1 MNQENE
7 VIKMRK
13 YVITNGDYYIRKD
26 DKTNKYVPVHSLKY
40 ALQFDSE
47 MQAKAILK
55 NSISKSIKGGYFVKT
70 LEFAST
76 VAANPD
82 KQKELCSKAVEQAN
96 VENFADKVK
105 EIARVL
111 SHAQTRKSELLSK
124 LSDIDKQ
131 IVDIQHY
138 IEFGKFN
145 ACQGYM
151 AFKMLQ
157 NALRQR
163 REYKNEIEMLA
174 QVEECQLNVA
184 AIAAFANKISGIE
197 SKVYSPRVLLELFET
212 N

>member
-1 MNQENE
+1 
-7 VIKMRK
+7 MRK

-40 ALQFDSE
+40 ALQFESE

-55 NSISKSIKGGYFVKT
+55 NSISKNVKQGYFVKT

-76 VAANPD
+76 IIVNQD
-82 KQKELCSKAVEQAN
+82 KQRELCAKEVQQAN
-96 VENFADKVK
+96 ISDFADKVK
-105 EIARVL
+105 DIANVL
-111 SHAQTRKSELLSK
+111 SHAQTRKNELLSK

-131 IVDIQHY
+131 VVDMEHY

-145 ACQGYM
+145 AYQGYM

-163 REYKNEIEMLA
+163 REYKNEIEMLS
-174 QVEECQLNVA
+174 QVEECQVNVM
-184 AIAAFANKISGIE
+184 AIVKFANKISNIE
-197 SKVYSPRVLLELFET
+197 SKTYSPRVLPELFESD
-212 N
+212 

>member
-1 MNQENE
+1 M
-7 VIKMRK
+7 KK

-40 ALQFDSE
+40 ALKFDSE

-55 NSISKSIKGGYFVKT
+55 NSISKSVKQGYFVKT

-76 VAANPD
+76 VLVNPE
-82 KQKELCSKAVEQAN
+82 KQKELCSKSVEQAN
-96 VENFADKVK
+96 VEDFANQVK

-111 SHAQTRKSELLSK
+111 SHAQTRKTELLSK

-131 IVDIQHY
+131 VVDIEHY

-145 ACQGYM
+145 ACQGFM

-163 REYKNEIEMLA
+163 REYKNEIEMLS
-174 QVEECQLNVA
+174 QVEECRLNVT
-184 AIAAFANKISGIE
+184 AIATFASKISGIE
-197 SKVYSPRVLLELFET
+197 NKVYNPRVLSELFET

>member
-1 MNQENE
+1 M
-7 VIKMRK
+7 KK

-40 ALQFDSE
+40 ALQFEGE

-55 NSISKSIKGGYFVKT
+55 NSISKSVKQGYFVKT

-76 VAANPD
+76 ITVNQD
-82 KQKELCSKAVEQAN
+82 KQRELCAKEVQQAN
-96 VENFADKVK
+96 VADFADKVK
-105 EIARVL
+105 DIARVL
-111 SHAQTRKSELLSK
+111 SHAQIRKTELLSK

-131 IVDIQHY
+131 VVDIEHY

-145 ACQGYM
+145 ACQGFM

-163 REYKNEIEMLA
+163 RKYKNEIEMLS
-174 QVEECQLNVA
+174 QVEECRLNVT
-184 AIAAFANKISGIE
+184 AIATFASKISGIE
-197 SKVYSPRVLLELFET
+197 NKVYNPRVLSELFET

>member
-1 MNQENE
+1 
-7 VIKMRK
+7 MRK

-40 ALQFDSE
+40 ALQFESE

-55 NSISKSIKGGYFVKT
+55 NSISKNIKSGYFVKI

-76 VAANPD
+76 IIVNQD
-82 KQKELCSKAVEQAN
+82 KQRELCAKEVQQAN
-96 VENFADKVK
+96 ISDFADKVK
-105 EIARVL
+105 DIANVL
-111 SHAQTRKSELLSK
+111 SHAQTRKNELLSK

-131 IVDIQHY
+131 VVDMEHY

-145 ACQGYM
+145 AYQGYM

-163 REYKNEIEMLA
+163 REYKNEIEMLSQA
-174 QVEECQLNVA
+174 EECQVNVM
-184 AIAAFANKISGIE
+184 AIAKFANKISNIE
-197 SKVYSPRVLLELFET
+197 SKTYSPRVLSELFESD
-212 N
+212 

>member
-1 MNQENE
+1 M
-7 VIKMRK
+7 KK

-55 NSISKSIKGGYFVKT
+55 NSISKSVKQGYFVKT
-70 LEFAST
+70 LEFTSEIT
-76 VAANPD
+76 VNQD
-82 KQKELCSKAVEQAN
+82 KQKELCAKEVQQAN
-96 VENFADKVK
+96 IGDFADKVK
-105 EIARVL
+105 DIAKVL
-111 SHAQTRKSELLSK
+111 SHAQARKAELLSK

-131 IVDIQHY
+131 VVDIEHY

-145 ACQGYM
+145 ACQGFM

-157 NALRQR
+157 NALQQR
-163 REYKNEIEMLA
+163 REYKNEIEMLS
-174 QVEECQLNVA
+174 QVEECRLNVT
-184 AIAAFANKISGIE
+184 AIATFASKIAGIE
-197 SKVYSPRVLLELFET
+197 NKVYTPRVLSELFET

>member
-1 MNQENE
+1 
-7 VIKMRK
+7 MRK

-40 ALQFDSE
+40 ALQFDGE

-55 NSISKSIKGGYFVKT
+55 NSISKSVKQGYFVQT

-76 VAANPD
+76 ITVNQD
-82 KQKELCSKAVEQAN
+82 KQRELCAKEVQQAN
-96 VENFADKVK
+96 VADFADKVK
-105 EIARVL
+105 DIAKVL
-111 SHAQTRKSELLSK
+111 SHAQTRKTELLSK

-131 IVDIQHY
+131 VVDIEHY

-145 ACQGYM
+145 ACQGFM

-163 REYKNEIEMLA
+163 REYKNEIEMLS
-174 QVEECQLNVA
+174 QVEECRLNVT
-184 AIAAFANKISGIE
+184 AIATFASKISGIE
-197 SKVYSPRVLLELFET
+197 NKVYNPRVLSELFET